1 MAQRVVKVREELTRF
16 LDDDSDMR
24 ELYLTRKNPESIMDK
39 GMQDDTQSQASP
51 TMISPQGSLDTPVG
65 VTRQD
70 SGTPAIIQGGV
81 PVDDDSDVVEA
92 ENLLEAYFMQ
102 IDTIAK
108 LLHVLDEHV
117 DDTEDYINIELDFK
131 RNELIQLELLL
142 TTGTFS
148 LAIYSVVAGI
158 FGMNL
163 SLPNTSFS
171 VVILS
176 TLGACLLAFLIVLYY
191 CWKRRLLFR

>member
-1 MAQRVVKVREELTRF
+1 MKVREELTRF

-24 ELYLTRKNPESIMDK
+24 ELYLTRKFATIIEN
-39 GMQDDTQSQASP
+39 QDDAIQSQSSQSL
-51 TMISPQGSLDTPVG
+51 SPQGSLDAQSFTNA
-65 VTRQD
+65 QA
-70 SGTPAIIQGGV
+70 SGPAIVQGGV
-81 PVDDDSDVVEA
+81 TVGDDSDVVEA
-92 ENLLEAYFMQ
+92 ENLLEAYYMQ

-108 LLHVLDEHV
+108 MLDVLDEYV

-158 FGMNL
+158 FGMNMN
-163 SLPNTSFS
+163 SLPNPSFF
-171 VVILS
+171 VVIIS
-176 TLGACLLAFLIVLYY
+176 TLIACLFAFLVVLFY